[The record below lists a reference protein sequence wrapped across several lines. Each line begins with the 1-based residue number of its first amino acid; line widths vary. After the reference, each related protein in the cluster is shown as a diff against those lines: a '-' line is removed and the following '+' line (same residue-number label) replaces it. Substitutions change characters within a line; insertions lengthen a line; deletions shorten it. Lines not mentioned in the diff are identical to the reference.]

1 MSSWGSGEASAL
13 GELQVVRHTVSRA
26 VPDARVP
33 LHDTLV
39 SALQLA
45 EVRATT
51 HALHWQPRCRW
62 PSSECVSQ
70 PIEHA
75 RLHAMHACMPIKL
88 LSWHVLPNPS
98 V

>member
-1 MSSWGSGEASAL
+1 MVGWMALQVSSWGSGEASAL

-51 HALHWQPRCRW
+51 HALRCTGSRAAAGQA
-62 PSSECVSQ
+62 VS
-70 PIEHA
+70 
-75 RLHAMHACMPIKL
+75 ACL
-88 LSWHVLPNPS
+88 NP
-98 V
+98 